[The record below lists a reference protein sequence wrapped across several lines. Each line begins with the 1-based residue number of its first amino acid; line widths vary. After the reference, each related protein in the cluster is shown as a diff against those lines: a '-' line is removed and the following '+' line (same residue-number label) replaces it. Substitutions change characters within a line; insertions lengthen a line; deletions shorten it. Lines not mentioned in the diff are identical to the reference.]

1 MKLWLSKNSEVP
13 LREQLTAQV
22 VLGIVSQDLK
32 PGQRLPSTRELARRF
47 KIHANTVSA
56 AYRDLEERG
65 WVESRKGSGVYVR
78 ALAEETPADSGLALD
93 QLIST
98 FLRLARR
105 QGYALTEIQRRV
117 QRWLELQPPDHFL
130 VVERDA
136 ELRAILCAEIA
147 AATGFTVRGAGPE
160 EIARSGLPA
169 GASPAALYNQAE
181 AVRSVLSPDT
191 NLHVLHARSVPES
204 LQAAERP
211 ARDALVTVVSRWA
224 ELLRWSRTILVA
236 AGLDPASLNFR
247 DAREAGWHKG
257 LAASTLII
265 TDALTAADLPP
276 TPAQVRVYRVVSDG
290 SLAELRAFVE
300 NFLTVGEESR

>member
-13 LREQLTAQV
+13 LREQLTAQI

-32 PGQRLPSTRELARRF
+32 AGQRLPSTRELARRF

-78 ALAEETPADSGLALD
+78 ALAEETPADAGLALD

-98 FLRLARR
+98 FLRLARER
-105 QGYALTEIQRRV
+105 GHTLNEIQRRV
-117 QRWLELQPPDHFL
+117 ERWLELQPPDHFL
-130 VVERDA
+130 VVEADA

-147 AATGFTVRGAGPE
+147 AGTDFKVRGAGPD
-160 EIARSGLPA
+160 EIARAGLPA
-169 GASPAALYNQAE
+169 GASPVALYNQAE
-181 AVRSVLSPDT
+181 AVRALLSPDT
-191 NLHVLHARSVPES
+191 NLHVVNARSVTES
-204 LQAAERP
+204 LQGAERP
-211 ARDALVTVVSRWA
+211 AADALVTVVSRWA

-236 AGLDPASLNFR
+236 AGLDPAALIFR
-247 DAREAGWHKG
+247 DAREPGWHKG
-257 LAASTLII
+257 LAASTLVI
-265 TDALTAADLPP
+265 TDALTASELPP
-276 TPAQVRVYRVVSDG
+276 TSAQVRVYRVVSDG

-300 NFLTVGEESR
+300 NFLTFREESD

>member
-13 LREQLTAQV
+13 LREQLTAQIV
-22 VLGIVSQDLK
+22 IGIVSHDLK

-65 WVESRKGSGVYVR
+65 WLESRKGSGVYVR
-78 ALAEETPADSGLALD
+78 EPQGEAPADGQLALD

-98 FLRLARR
+98 FLQLARR
-105 QGYALTEIQRRV
+105 GGYSLTEIQGRV
-117 QRWLELQPPDHFL
+117 KHWLELQPPDHFL
-130 VVERDA
+130 VVEPDA

-147 AATGFTVRGAGPE
+147 AATGFKVGGASPE
-160 EIARSGLPA
+160 EIARAGLPA
-169 GASPAALYNQAE
+169 GASAVALYSQAE
-181 AVRSVLSPDT
+181 QVRALLSADT
-191 NLHVLHARSVPES
+191 NLLVLHSRSVPES
-204 LQAAERP
+204 LQGAERP
-211 ARDALVTVVSRWA
+211 GADALVTVVSRWP

-247 DAREAGWHKG
+247 DAREPGWRKG
-257 LAASTLII
+257 LAASTMLI
-265 TDALTAADLPP
+265 TDALTAAELPP
-276 TPAQVRVYRVVSDG
+276 ALAQVRVYHVISDQ

-300 NFLTVGEESR
+300 NFLAVS